1 VDAKYKAV
9 SRKGL
14 VISRTPTTEI
24 RPGGIFKYVG
34 ADQSYAKRLP
44 GYVLVHKNNPEYKM
58 LKREDGFPE
67 IAYDMTMVEALP
79 EDYCLFWVEKAD
91 LRSLTPA
98 EHREALTQMGIEILE
113 SLETE
118 PQPEGDRFAAFI

>member
-1 VDAKYKAV
+1 MDAKYTPI

-34 ADQSYAKRLP
+34 TDQGYAKRLP

-58 LKREDGFPE
+58 LKREDGFSAV
-67 IAYDMTMVEALP
+67 AYDMTMVEALP
-79 EDYCLFWVEKAD
+79 QDYCLFWVEKAD
-91 LRSLTPA
+91 LRSLTLT
-98 EHREALTQMGIEILE
+98 EHQEALTQMGIEILPE
-113 SLETE
+113 LEPE
-118 PQPEGDRFAAFI
+118 PQLELQSA